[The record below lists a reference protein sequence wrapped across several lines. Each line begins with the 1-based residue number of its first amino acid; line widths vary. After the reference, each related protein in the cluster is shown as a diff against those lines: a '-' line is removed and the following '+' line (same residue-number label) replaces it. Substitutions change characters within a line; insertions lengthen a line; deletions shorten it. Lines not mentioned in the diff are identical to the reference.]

1 VPKPSDLARLRARRA
16 DELAAVLHPG
26 EAGYE
31 ETLRY
36 ALRDPLFDT
45 ITTRLRFTSVAE
57 TEALVVGLGD
67 ELTRRGIK
75 A

>member
-1 VPKPSDLARLRARRA
+1 VLKPSDLVRLRARRA

-36 ALRDPLFDT
+36 ALREPLFDT
-45 ITTRLRFTSVAE
+45 ITTRLRFTTVEE
-57 TEALVVGLGD
+57 TEKLVAGFSD

>member
-1 VPKPSDLARLRARRA
+1 VPKPSDLVQRRARPELKA
-16 DELAAVLHPG
+16 DLVVSPGAV
-26 EAGYE
+26 GYE
-31 ETLRY
+31 ETLQY
-36 ALRDPLFDT
+36 ALREPLFDT
-45 ITTRLRFTSVAE
+45 ITTRMRFTSVEE